1 MPACTKIGPISD
13 TPILLS
19 FTLVQYLHA
28 EEFYKKY
35 TFSSHTHLSHSA
47 VAIVYHDV

>member
-1 MPACTKIGPISD
+1 MPACTKSGYISD
-13 TPILLS
+13 TPVLLS

-35 TFSSHTHLSHSA
+35 TVSFHTSHSA
-47 VAIVYHDV
+47 VAVVYHTV